1 MAFWHVARSRLTV
14 AVLERAAGEPLLVS
28 CATVLSE
35 AQTPSLAFAPG
46 LLEATVAAGA
56 CDLRHVVALDAPH
69 CCVGG
74 TGSTGLARE
83 SLSLVSV
90 EGDPEL
96 QVYADPT
103 AVAALCRLFEAA
115 RLRLV
120 SVDCA
125 PCARLTLDRYLGP
138 VGGGSAHDP
147 LTAVSVSPESELTAA
162 AIATELAVP
171 VGLAVG
177 YWGLVSDA
185 ER

>member
-1 MAFWHVARSRLTV
+1 MAFWHVTCSRLTV

-28 CATVLSE
+28 CATVLAE
-35 AQTPSLAFAPG
+35 AQTPSLPFAPG
-46 LLEATVAAGA
+46 LLEAASVVGA
-56 CDLRHVVALDAPH
+56 SDLRHAVALDAPH
-69 CCVGG
+69 CRVGG
-74 TGSTGLARE
+74 PGTTDLVDE
-83 SLSLVSV
+83 SLRSVAV
-90 EGDPEL
+90 EGDPGL

-103 AVAALCRLFEAA
+103 AVTALCRLFEAA

-138 VGGGSAHDP
+138 GSGGSVHDP
-147 LTAVSVSPESELTAA
+147 LTAASVSPECELTAA
-162 AIATELAVP
+162 AMAAELTVP

-177 YWGLVSDA
+177 YWGLVADA